1 MSAGGKAYSS
11 RVLRESFKKTYH
23 ARSKL
28 PPTEVGLC
36 QEWIFLVRK
45 SKNLLLES
53 SIVAKSEEQRQ
64 QLPDF
69 LKTGRFS

>member
-1 MSAGGKAYSS
+1 MRDQS
-11 RVLRESFKKTYH
+11 RRRH
-23 ARSKL
+23 
-28 PPTEVGLC
+28 EVGLC

-69 LKTGRFS
+69 QKTGRFS